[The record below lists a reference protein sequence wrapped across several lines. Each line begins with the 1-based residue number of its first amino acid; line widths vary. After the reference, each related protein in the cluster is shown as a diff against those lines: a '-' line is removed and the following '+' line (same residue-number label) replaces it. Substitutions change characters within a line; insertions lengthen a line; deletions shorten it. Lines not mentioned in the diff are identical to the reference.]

1 MTQQT
6 SLLVAA
12 VDISWLE
19 ILIPIIAAV
28 FGFALRPSLY
38 VGIEELRRRW
48 DVRRRVATLAR
59 REEEAEAG
67 PGTRDLKS
75 EGPEERPSEALDNL
89 ARDPIRGPRIYV
101 SAVEAEDFRCF
112 AEMVV
117 NLHHPGDGSG
127 LRYPN
132 VNLVIGDNGAG
143 KSTLLKAIA
152 IAALG
157 PILDSSPFVPY
168 HLIRS
173 HSKRSLVRGDFLVDD
188 RRSSPEQL
196 TGVVE
201 LARLGDYEE
210 LVARHDR
217 SAWSDLFEESD
228 AAFLVIGYGV
238 NRRVA
243 EDESERTY
251 LERARRRRRYQRV
264 AGLFDEGAV
273 LVPLASWLPTLGLR
287 RRGEVER
294 LLNKLL
300 PKEASLAERRRDDD
314 VFECRGQEI
323 PYSALSDGYRSFIG
337 WVGDLLFQIDS
348 AAREDMPLDQ
358 VGGIVLVDEVDLL
371 LHPSWQR
378 EVVPLIAE
386 TFPNLQ
392 FVFTTHSPI
401 VAGTLQAGN
410 ILIARVDELGRSKL
424 VRIAASIHG
433 LNAEQILLSSYF
445 ELESTRAVETQEGL
459 GELAER
465 AMRGDDEAAVDYLR
479 ILAAGAERHDA
490 PE

>member
-1 MTQQT
+1 MTQV
-6 SLLVAA
+6 SLFAAAITIDGLNVLMALGAALLGILLRPKLTDAVAA
-12 VDISWLE
+12 LQ
-19 ILIPIIAAV
+19 
-28 FGFALRPSLY
+28 RSL
-38 VGIEELRRRW
+38 

-59 REEEAEAG
+59 REEAAEAALPSSDIERKG
-67 PGTRDLKS
+67 RTPG
-75 EGPEERPSEALDNL
+75 PSEALGNL
-89 ARDPIRGPRIYV
+89 ARDPIRGPRIYASSV
-101 SAVEAEDFRCF
+101 AAKDFRCF
-112 AEMVV
+112 ADMTVD
-117 NLHHPGDGSG
+117 LHHPGDGSK

-157 PILDSSPFVPY
+157 PILDSSGFVPY

-173 HSKRSLVRGDFLVDD
+173 RRERSEVRGDFLIDD
-188 RRSSPEQL
+188 RHGIPAQL
-196 TGVVE
+196 TGAVDVV
-201 LARLGDYEE
+201 RNGDYEE
-210 LVARHDR
+210 VVSRHDR
-217 SAWSDLFEESD
+217 GAWADLFDESD
-228 AAFLVIGYGV
+228 ATFLVIGYGV

-243 EDESERTY
+243 EDESERTF
-251 LERARRRRRYQRV
+251 LERGRRRRRYQRV
-264 AGLFDEGAV
+264 AGLFDQDAV
-273 LVPLASWLPTLGLR
+273 LVPLASWLPTLRPR
-287 RRGEVER
+287 RRAEVET

-300 PKEASLAERRRDDD
+300 PKEANLAERRRADD
-314 VFECRGQEI
+314 VFECRGQEV

-337 WVGDLLFQIDS
+337 WIGDLLCQIDS
-348 AAREDMPLDQ
+348 AAGESTPLDQ

-410 ILIARVDELGRSKL
+410 ILISRVDELGRSTL

-445 ELESTRAVETQEGL
+445 ELESTRAVETQTGL

-465 AMRGDDEAAVDYLR
+465 AMQGDDEAAVRYLQ
-479 ILAAGAERHDA
+479 ILAAGAERREA
-490 PE
+490 SE

>member
-1 MTQQT
+1 MTLQT
-6 SLLVAA
+6 SLLAA
-12 VDISWLE
+12 VDIGWLGG
-19 ILIPIIAAV
+19 LITIGAAV
-28 FGFALRPSLY
+28 LGVVLRPYLFEGFD
-38 VGIEELRRRW
+38 VLRRRW
-48 DVRRRVATLAR
+48 DIRRRVASLAR
-59 REEEAEAG
+59 REEAAEAAS
-67 PGTRDLKS
+67 TVRDLK
-75 EGPEERPSEALDNL
+75 PEELEDRPSEALGNL
-89 ARDPIRGPRIYV
+89 ARDPIRGPRIYA
-101 SAVEAEDFRCF
+101 SAVEAEGFRCF
-112 AEMVV
+112 ADMAVS
-117 NLHHPGDGSG
+117 LHHPGDGSG

-132 VNLVIGDNGAG
+132 VNLVLGDNGSG

-157 PILDSSPFVPY
+157 PILDSSGFVPY

-173 HSKRSLVRGDFLVDD
+173 HSKRSRIRGNFLIDD

-196 TGVVE
+196 TGAVDLTRV
-201 LARLGDYEE
+201 GDYEK

-217 SAWSDLFEESD
+217 GAWSDLFEESD
-228 AAFLVIGYGV
+228 ATFLIIGYGV
-238 NRRVA
+238 TRRVA

-251 LERARRRRRYQRV
+251 LERGRRRRRYQRV
-264 AGLFDEGAV
+264 AGLFDENAV
-273 LVPLASWLPTLGLR
+273 LVPLGSWLPTLGLR
-287 RRGEVER
+287 RRAEVER
-294 LLNKLL
+294 LLNRLL
-300 PKEASLAERRRDDD
+300 PKETNLAERRRADD
-314 VFECRGQEI
+314 VFECRGQEV

-348 AAREDMPLDQ
+348 AAKENMPLDQ
-358 VGGIVLVDEVDLL
+358 VGGMVLVDEVDLL

-392 FVFTTHSPI
+392 FIFTTHSPI

-410 ILIARVDELGRSKL
+410 ILIARVDELGRSGM
-424 VRIAASIHG
+424 VRIDASIHG

-445 ELESTRAVETQEGL
+445 ELDSTRAVETQASL

-465 AMRGDDEAAVDYLR
+465 AMRGDDGAAVDYLR